1 MQAFTSIARASKR
14 SVLRS
19 ANWRTVA
26 AYTTHVPP
34 NVAPGQTT
42 QSQESTKTHFGFR
55 NVLESEKEQLVGKVF
70 ANVAEKYDIMND
82 AMSGGV
88 HRLWKDHFIRSM
100 APGPGTKLLDVA
112 GGTGDIAMRFLDYC
126 KNIHNDSSASV
137 KMIDINPHMLKVGE
151 QRFQATPYANTNQ
164 VSFLVQN
171 AEDLADIPDESVDV
185 YTIAFGIRNCTH
197 VDRVVKEAHRVLKKG
212 GRFMCL
218 EFSHVENPVVSKIYD
233 FYSFDVIPALGQ
245 MIANDRE
252 SYQYLVESIRQFPT
266 QPAFA
271 KIIRDAGFSTV
282 GKGWEDL
289 TFGVA
294 AIHSGFKI

>member
-1 MQAFTSIARASKR
+1 MQAFTSIARISRR
-14 SVLRS
+14 SILS
-19 ANWRTVA
+19 GSNFRTVA
-26 AYTTHVPP
+26 TYTTHITP
-34 NVAPGQTT
+34 NPTPESST
-42 QSQESTKTHFGFR
+42 QSQNSPKTHFGFR
-55 NVLESEKEQLVGKVF
+55 DVLESEKEQLVGKVF
-70 ANVAEKYDIMND
+70 ANVADKYDIMND

-100 APGPGTKLLDVA
+100 APGPGTTLLDVA

-126 KNIHNDSSASV
+126 KNIHNDSSATV
-137 KMIDINPHMLKVGE
+137 KMVDINPHMLKVGE
-151 QRFQATPYANTNQ
+151 QRFQTTPYANTNQ

-197 VDRVVKEAHRVLKKG
+197 IDRVVKEAHRVLKKG

-245 MIANDRE
+245 MIANDRD